1 MKLILKQLLSLVLV
15 FTLVLPSTVF
25 AQQRLVHTLDTSK
38 YKNAELAEAVAMQL
52 TNENFVPER
61 IISNAALFTGFVGIW
76 ASLASHLTA
85 FMIAANSNVNYSPTY
100 RYLTLS
106 EVEILNEGEMDRFH
120 VNDAQESRL
129 RDYLRI
135 RHSELSQVE
144 LPSRYGEPRIVKRI
158 EIFSRFPNLD
168 QLMSSMESHFKSLI
182 GVKPSAYTRN
192 GPLGLHYL
200 SFDFKNAEI
209 FGKKSIDD
217 NQIIEAVRCLQYSK
231 DPIRITKNAK
241 SFSNLLDAI
250 LTFDV
255 HNVMNMTHL
264 LDDSIFDEVNYP
276 KVKSALMIQRG
287 HEIST
292 KFMAD
297 SLRETGLVR
306 PGTSPA
312 RLEFEAKLHKAHNA
326 ALQERI
332 LKRTNQ
338 NVFKASVAALVI
350 TAGMY
355 IYYIS
360 TKDTPAEIDF
370 GDKYNIEF
378 EDTLPMAKED
388 KEQYRVFLRESENF
402 RISQAMIADALKAE
416 IRKSTADL
424 QFFDA
429 YNAQFKKLN

>member
-25 AQQRLVHTLDTSK
+25 AQQLAHVPDTNK
-38 YKNAELAEAVAMQL
+38 YKNPEVAEAAAMQL
-52 TNENFVPER
+52 ADENFIPER
-61 IISNAALFTGFVGIW
+61 IISNAAVFTGFAGIW
-76 ASLASHLTA
+76 ASLTSYFTA

-100 RYLTLS
+100 NHLTLS
-106 EVEILNEGEMDRFH
+106 EIEILNEGEMDLFH
-120 VNDAQESRL
+120 VSDAQESRL

-135 RHSELSQVE
+135 RHSEFSQVE
-144 LPSRYGEPRIVKRI
+144 LPSRYGEPRIVTRN
-158 EIFSRFPNLD
+158 EIFRRFPNLND
-168 QLMSSMESHFKSLI
+168 LMHSIESHLKSLV

-217 NQIIEAVRCLQYSK
+217 NQLIEAIRCLQHAE
-231 DPIRITKNAK
+231 DPIRITSNAK

-250 LTFDV
+250 LTFDM
-255 HNVMNMTHL
+255 HNVTNMVRL

-276 KVKSALMIQRG
+276 AVRKALMIRKG
-287 HEIST
+287 NTIPVSIIINA
-292 KFMAD
+292 M
-297 SLRETGLVR
+297 REKGFVR
-306 PGTSPA
+306 PGYKGP
-312 RLEFEAKLHKAHNA
+312 RLEFEKKLYKAHNA
-326 ALQERI
+326 VLQERM
-332 LKRTNQ
+332 LKRTHQ